1 MPALTLSSLSE
12 TRSYGGMGF
21 GLAICKR
28 LAKMMDGD
36 IGVDSIEGMGSTFWF
51 QVRLPVASHDLHN

>member
-1 MPALTLSSLSE
+1 
-12 TRSYGGMGF
+12 MGF